1 MSVSD
6 ARSPTASVLRQSDRL
21 RGGKAMCHATPQ
33 EVNLTY
39 SRRVRGLLRAE
50 LENTGDPGAFQ
61 IVSACGV
68 CPREPRHRLKER
80 STVTTRQQS
89 EMNPD
94 ESILGTNDLGLVRS
108 NDKSYDSGQYY
119 IYIYIVD
126 LPRYRCP
133 VRSPFTAPS
142 RLLKAS
148 QAATPNP
155 DKASLEPRR
164 KTLSMIGV

>member
-119 IYIYIVD
+119 IYISLTFQGIDVLYGRRSQLHPD
-126 LPRYRCP
+126 FSKLPRQRP
-133 VRSPFTAPS
+133 PIPTKPRWNLEEKPSP
-142 RLLKAS
+142 
-148 QAATPNP
+148 
-155 DKASLEPRR
+155 
-164 KTLSMIGV
+164 